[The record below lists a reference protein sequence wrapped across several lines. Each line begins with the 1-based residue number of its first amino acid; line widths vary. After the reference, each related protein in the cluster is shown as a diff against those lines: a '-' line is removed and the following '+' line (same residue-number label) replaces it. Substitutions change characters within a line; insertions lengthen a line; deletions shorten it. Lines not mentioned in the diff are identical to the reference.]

1 MFAMAADSRISR
13 RAFAIGA
20 GCTLLAVVAPQ
31 IALANAD
38 RLGDLVKMLF
48 GDGRFEE
55 GTITLDVPE
64 MVENGMVVPITV
76 EVESPMTDTH
86 YVRAIYLYALDNPV
100 PQIGA
105 YTFTPASGK
114 AAISTRVRLA
124 KSQDVI
130 AVAEMSD
137 GSVRAAKAPI
147 SIMIG
152 GCG

>member
-1 MFAMAADSRISR
+1 MAADSRIVSR

-20 GCTLLAVVAPQ
+20 GCTLLAALAPQ
-31 IALANAD
+31 IAFANAD
-38 RLGDLVKMLF
+38 RLGELVTMLF
-48 GDGRFEE
+48 GDERFAE
-55 GTITLDVPE
+55 GTIKLDVPP

-76 EVESPMTDTH
+76 EVESPMTETN
-86 YVRAIYLYALDNPV
+86 YVRAIHLYALDNPM

-124 KSQDVI
+124 RSQDVI

>member
-1 MFAMAADSRISR
+1 MAADTRFLSR

-20 GCTLLAVVAPQ
+20 GCTLLAAAIAPQ
-31 IALANAD
+31 LALAHAD
-38 RLGDLVKMLF
+38 RLGELVNLLF
-48 GDGRFEE
+48 GDETFKE
-55 GTITLDVPE
+55 GAIKLDVPA
-64 MVENGMVVPITV
+64 MVENGMVVPIAV
-76 EVESPMTDTH
+76 EVESPMTETD
-86 YVRAIYLYALDNPV
+86 YVKSVHLYALDNPV

-105 YTFTPASGK
+105 YNFTPANGR

-137 GSVRAAKAPI
+137 GSVQVAKAPI